1 MTILLNAATSGEV
14 RDEMAVSWLSGQ
26 YWQPRAAVSRS
37 IRQGSITEAESDGKR
52 YLHIIVTNILD
63 PDLVT
68 MRHEFRV
75 ANGGMQTWFDSF
87 LLRVF
92 SLASAESIVR
102 VFGAN
107 TKFRFSFKLSE
118 LPQFVAN
125 GNLFYTMCNE
135 DGKVFL
141 CLYRDLQTIGPTLS
155 RGVRVPRGR

>member
-14 RDEMAVSWLSGQ
+14 RDEMPVSWFSDQ
-26 YWQPRAAVSRS
+26 YWQPRAANNRS
-37 IRQGSITEAESDGKR
+37 IRQSSISAAESDGKR

-75 ANGGMQTWFDSF
+75 KNGVIQTWLNSL
-87 LLRVF
+87 LLRIL
-92 SLASAESIVR
+92 SLASAESIVG
-102 VFGAN
+102 VLGAN

-125 GNLFYTMCNE
+125 GTLFYTMCKE

-141 CLYRDLQTIGPTLS
+141 CLYHDLQTVGPTLS